1 MWISKS
7 LLKIN
12 VPGRQNQK
20 EINKKK
26 KRRFANRFR
35 CVHFQVRTRV
45 LRNETSWILYIYVVC
60 MQQYLLLGDGN
71 NHHVVEVKVL
81 MRENLGK
88 YERLAR
94 PSRVFSL
101 CSATGTTFSM
111 LAANIRNDYG
121 PSYVT
126 YMRCPLLKRNS
137 ISLLSDSHAMWSAN
151 VLAAP
156 LLVLQRCLLRLYFS
170 LMSRTQDV
178 VSVRWK

>member
-1 MWISKS
+1 
-7 LLKIN
+7 
-12 VPGRQNQK
+12 
-20 EINKKK
+20 
-26 KRRFANRFR
+26 
-35 CVHFQVRTRV
+35 
-45 LRNETSWILYIYVVC
+45 

-71 NHHVVEVKVL
+71 NRHVVEVKVL

-88 YERLAR
+88 HERMAR

-137 ISLLSDSHAMWSAN
+137 ISLLSDSHAMRSAN

-156 LLVLQRCLLRLYFS
+156 LLVRQRCLLRLYFS

-178 VSVRWK
+178 GSVR